1 MGAHHVLSHGA
12 VIARA
17 AMPSA
22 ERECLRRLAAFQ
34 LILGAI
40 VCGVAYFPTSIG
52 DALKPVLGGAVLAV
66 GACGLMVWGPLWRR
80 NDSKRALAMLMK
92 AGAAE
97 LAGAAQL
104 AEADL
109 RAGASMLN
117 ADWLAVFI
125 RDRAVRGAWGDLHV
139 LQRGTY
145 KAARVPQD
153 AASSDAALGFVVPP
167 GVHLPAAFRV
177 KALMGQAGELGR
189 VAMGSLDEGL
199 SGNAPGDSLLALLTA
214 WWSMRLDNRQ
224 LAADAESRLLDIVES
239 LITSVEAKDFYTSG
253 HSKRVCRYSERI
265 AQELEIG
272 GKELEEI
279 AIGAALHDVGKLGIP
294 ERVLGKPAKLDEE
307 EWKLM
312 QSHPKVGAHIIDSF
326 NQSPVVLHMIFHHHE
341 HWNGKGYP
349 AGLAGEAIPFA
360 ARIVGVAD
368 ALDAMTSARSY
379 QRNRTVADALEE
391 LRRSA
396 GRQFDPRIVD
406 AVCRIPL
413 DELEA
418 IAPGLPAAAPVPA
431 PVAAP
436 ALVPMPALVPIAVA
450 VPA

>member
-1 MGAHHVLSHGA
+1 
-12 VIARA
+12 
-17 AMPSA
+17 MPSA
-22 ERECLRRLAAFQ
+22 ERECLRRLAALQ

-40 VCGVAYFPTSIG
+40 VCAVAYFPTSIG
-52 DALKPVLGGAVLAV
+52 DALKPVLGGAVIAV

-80 NDSKRALAMLMK
+80 NDSKRVLAMLMK
-92 AGAAE
+92 AGEAE

-104 AEADL
+104 AESDL

-125 RDRAVRGAWGDLHV
+125 RDRAGRARGAWGDLHV

-145 KAARVPQD
+145 KTVHVPLD
-153 AASSDAALGFVVPP
+153 SASGEAGLGFVVPP

-177 KALMGQAGELGR
+177 KALLGQAGELGR
-189 VAMGSLDEGL
+189 VAMGQLDEGL
-199 SGNAPGDSLLALLTA
+199 SGTAPSDSLLALLTA

-265 AQELEIG
+265 AQELGIG

-326 NQSPVVLHMIFHHHE
+326 NQSSVVLHMIFHHHE

-413 DELEA
+413 EELEA
-418 IAPGLPAAAPVPA
+418 IAPGFPAAGPAPAPVPA
-431 PVAAP
+431 PAP
-436 ALVPMPALVPIAVA
+436 ASVPMPALVPLAVA